1 MQRNVGKKFKKHLL
15 LIVLV
20 IMLIVVVVICFFNTK
35 QPIKNTGKIAKTS
48 SVKK

>member
-20 IMLIVVVVICFFNTK
+20 IMLIVVVVIFFFNTK